1 VKNYIKA
8 HAVQLFGVLVIAGL
22 YLCGVELAHPELLGL
37 ALTATYWSS
46 ADLKALTAGGLVN
59 EDVIQRIIDISHI
72 PRPFMDHVGV
82 GEPADN
88 AYTEWTQDA
97 LGAVDLTNKV
107 VDGADATGNQAAG
120 GTRVGNHLQQ
130 SDKVVQVTYRANASD
145 VIGRSNELAYQ
156 LMMRTD
162 ELMNDLEAIALYPQA
177 SVADN
182 GDAIAGAVGTFPSWL
197 ITNDDM
203 GAGGSATG
211 FNTSTKVVAIPTA
224 STARRALSVA
234 TLKTAFENVYLQN
247 GTVSVLM
254 SRPEL
259 TRRLANY
266 ILANPTTFAV
276 ATPTANIA
284 GDASGK
290 VGQIMQGFV
299 LAIVTEFGDVV
310 QIVPNRLQQTHND
323 GSAAA
328 CVDLFGIDTAQVEYT
343 YMIAPRADPLA
354 KLGTAERRQLL
365 ADWSLRVLQEKSHFV
380 IRDLNHTTAVT
391 A

>member
-1 VKNYIKA
+1 VNYIKA
-8 HAVQLFGVLVIAGL
+8 HIPQLLAVALLVGL
-22 YLCGVELAHPELLGL
+22 YACGVEIAHPELAAL
-37 ALTATYWSS
+37 ALTSTYWSS
-46 ADLKALTAGGLVN
+46 ADLKALAAGGLIN
-59 EDVIQRIIDISHI
+59 EDVMQRIIDISHI

-88 AYTEWTQDA
+88 AYVEWTQDA
-97 LGAVDLTNKV
+97 LGAPDLTNKL

-120 GTRVGNHLQQ
+120 GTRVGNHCQQ

-162 ELMNDLEAIALYPQA
+162 ELMNDLEAIALYVQA
-177 SVADN
+177 SIADN
-182 GDAIAGAVGTFPSWL
+182 GDAVAGMAASFGSWV
-197 ITNDDM
+197 ITNDDF
-203 GAGGSATG
+203 GAGGAATG
-211 FNTSTKVVAIPTA
+211 FNTGTKVVAAPTP

-234 TLKTAFENVYLQN
+234 TLKQQFENVYIQN
-247 GTVSVLM
+247 GNVSVLM

-266 ILANPTTFAV
+266 IMANPTTFAV

-284 GDASGK
+284 GDSDGR

-310 QIVPNRLQQTHND
+310 QIVPNRLQQTHVD

-328 CVDLFGIDTAQVEYT
+328 CVDLFGIDTAQVEYS

-365 ADWSLRVLQEKSHFV
+365 VDWSLRVLQEKAHFA